1 MAIFEV
7 YELEMFEP
15 SQSKPASLARFARDK
30 VSVIALILPGIWLL
44 YHRLWIEFGLYL
56 VFSALLFAI
65 SITPY
70 SPAVMALTFLPGVY
84 LFLEGQNLIAAKNR
98 RSGYVLSGI
107 VDAENLEAA
116 EIKWFST
123 RKSNSGLLE
132 NPSTEKSDAKQ
143 VLRPSSPLL
152 DEPEFGLF
160 AQS

>member
-84 LFLEGQNLIAAKNR
+84 LFLEGQ
-98 RSGYVLSGI
+98 
-107 VDAENLEAA
+107 
-116 EIKWFST
+116 
-123 RKSNSGLLE
+123 
-132 NPSTEKSDAKQ
+132 
-143 VLRPSSPLL
+143 
-152 DEPEFGLF
+152 
-160 AQS
+160 